1 MKSIRIGNDIRIE
14 WPIVLSGDVSKLQD
28 LGLTVEVRPSAKV
41 VDWHN
46 YIEQPTL
53 HRGKHSVMM
62 NGGIAFRPDI
72 GDGKEHCHPHRP
84 KPAVPYVK
92 LPYHIEDN
100 TLIAMWTA
108 DRQFAVGDYDIILYA
123 HKNEGGQAVCDQYRF
138 VRLVAH
144 SAQADAPDDSGI
156 EAVIAM
162 QPVTLE
168 LSGLSAYEVAVVN
181 GFQGSEEEWL
191 QSLKVVSIIDLN
203 NEKIEDIKTAFGSG
217 LIGIIEL
224 SDLDYCKLQD
234 ITENKRP
241 TIYNVMNDGVCV
253 GILNIFGTNTIQAQL
268 FTTNLKLNTEGEFD
282 DKPEQSDDVLI
293 YYRNTK
299 FSSEFGKW
307 GIISLQLPLGG
318 EIGQVLKR
326 TKNGTEW
333 ANDISS
339 ETIINNTLDSDSTTE
354 ALSAKQGKILK
365 REVDKKLEPDDFKT
379 INGQSIVGDEDIKIE
394 GGTSLSA
401 NEEDLDISDGV
412 IKFADRG
419 YNASVFSGKGYKILR
434 KNIKENRNI
443 ILQNDINTPNT
454 VYVIRYDFDLNGANV
469 TCPDNSVL
477 YFDGGSI
484 TNGIIKSQKT
494 IIVNPVPSDCYYGI
508 FYDTNGSRYNRN
520 FKSAKNS
527 IDCVDPIIPYSEQ
540 YINNCL
546 TNARKS
552 SIDKMEVI
560 YFLQYTDGIVK
571 PADDLAY
578 WTTGSIQGLVNLA
591 KAQGQ
596 TIHSIKFHKNA
607 GFASTGVTETERTAY
622 YNYVMA
628 IVNEFA
634 QYTDTVKAVYISN
647 EEDTRTT
654 AGNDWNITHKAL
666 TTTLQS
672 AGYKVGISCNNISS
686 TMQHIDKDFL
696 NMIDYVGVN
705 FYPSISYLD
714 LNTPL
719 SNIPQYIQNV
729 TNDLKNQLMYIY
741 KFKPMA
747 EVQVTESGCLPY
759 SKGLRDPGNYSL
771 TGDLDT
777 SGVIQHIY
785 WSVVMPAVIN
795 CGIHELHR
803 WYQHDTNFD
812 KESNHEIFN
821 RILFND

>member
-1 MKSIRIGNDIRIE
+1 MANQLIKKNETQEGGYSNVFPKTFTDAITDRRTGKTLEAILNSFNVYFL
-14 WPIVLSGDVSKLQD
+14 PYK
-28 LGLTVEVRPSAKV
+28 GLNEATRLLV
-41 VDWHN
+41 
-46 YIEQPTL
+46 
-53 HRGKHSVMM
+53 
-62 NGGIAFRPDI
+62 
-72 GDGKEHCHPHRP
+72 P
-84 KPAVPYVK
+84 KPLRKSGLWITYVQFDGTVINEYYTG
-92 LPYHIEDN
+92 LGIEDSEFQRSEN
-100 TLIAMWTA
+100 WKNVFSVDTGGS
-108 DRQFAVGDYDIILYA
+108 VG
-123 HKNEGGQAVCDQYRF
+123 
-138 VRLVAH
+138 
-144 SAQADAPDDSGI
+144 
-156 EAVIAM
+156 
-162 QPVTLE
+162 
-168 LSGLSAYEVAVVN
+168 
-181 GFQGSEEEWL
+181 
-191 QSLKVVSIIDLN
+191 IID
-203 NEKIEDIKTAFGSG
+203 S
-217 LIGIIEL
+217 
-224 SDLDYCKLQD
+224 
-234 ITENKRP
+234 
-241 TIYNVMNDGVCV
+241 
-253 GILNIFGTNTIQAQL
+253 
-268 FTTNLKLNTEGEFD
+268 
-282 DKPEQSDDVLI
+282 
-293 YYRNTK
+293 
-299 FSSEFGKW
+299 
-307 GIISLQLPLGG
+307 
-318 EIGQVLKR
+318 
-326 TKNGTEW
+326 
-333 ANDISS
+333 
-339 ETIINNTLDSDSTTE
+339 LDSMRANA
-354 ALSAKQGKILK
+354 ALSANQGRVLK
-365 REVDKKLEPDDFKT
+365 ELVDDVPTKFKA
-379 INGQSIVGDEDIKIE
+379 INGQSIVGEGDIIIE
-394 GGTSLSA
+394 GGVVFSA
-401 NEEDLDISDGV
+401 NKEDLNIQDGI
-412 IKFADRG
+412 IKFADRT
-419 YNASVFSGKGYKILR
+419 YNASVFSGRGYKILR
-434 KNIKENRNI
+434 KSKQSSKNV
-443 ILQNDINTPNT
+443 LAQSDINTANT
-454 VYVIRYDFDLNGANV
+454 VYVIRYDYDLNGATL
-469 TCPDNSVL
+469 TCPENSVL
-477 YFDGGSI
+477 YFDGGSLS
-484 TNGIIKSQKT
+484 NGIIKSQKT
-494 IIVNPVPSDCYYGI
+494 IIVNPVSSDCYYGI

-527 IDCVDPIIPYSEQ
+527 IDCVDPIIPYSKQ

-578 WTTGSIQGLVNLA
+578 WTTGSIQDLVNLA

-634 QYTDTVKAVYISN
+634 KYTDTVKAVYISN

-672 AGYKVGISCNNISS
+672 AGYKVGISCNSISS

-696 NMIDYVGVN
+696 NAVDYVGVN

-714 LNTPL
+714 LKTPL

-747 EVQVTESGCLPY
+747 EVQITESGCLPY
-759 SKGLRDPGNYSL
+759 SKGLRDPGNYEL

-777 SGVIQHIY
+777 TGIIQHIY